1 MGPYTTE
8 EIIHAFEKDDLCLF
22 MTDAWVEDHG
32 VQNPAIYDCFP
43 KFLRDAALGV
53 GDSMEKTVRRMTG
66 AAADRFQLRDR
77 GYLREGCYADVT
89 VFDEALLRAA
99 VPDQEKSFGIEKV
112 FVNGQLILDGDTLNR
127 DAAAHSGMA
136 MPIGL

>member
-1 MGPYTTE
+1 MSTYLTPSRHYVPVPNTIITDTDLSPFAKMVACLLAYLLGIPDFVVTIGALRKYTGKGTAT
-8 EIIHAFEKDDLCLF
+8 IS
-22 MTDAWVEDHG
+22 
-32 VQNPAIYDCFP
+32 
-43 KFLRDAALGV
+43 AAL
-53 GDSMEKTVRRMTG
+53 SE
-66 AAADRFQLRDR
+66 LRER
-77 GYLREGCYADVT
+77 GYLREGYYADVT

>member
-1 MGPYTTE
+1 M
-8 EIIHAFEKDDLCLF
+8 
-22 MTDAWVEDHG
+22 
-32 VQNPAIYDCFP
+32 
-43 KFLRDAALGV
+43 
-53 GDSMEKTVRRMTG
+53 
-66 AAADRFQLRDR
+66 
-77 GYLREGCYADVT
+77 T

-112 FVNGQLILDGDTLNR
+112 FVNGQLILDSDTLNR